1 MMMDAASPL
10 YQRVKDHILSRI
22 QSGELGPGK
31 RVPSENEIVG
41 ALNVSRMTANRA
53 LRELTD
59 QGYLARVPGVG
70 TFVKEPQARASLME
84 LKNIADEITARG
96 AIHSAE
102 IIESGYVEAKPSV
115 AESFGKPFGV
125 ELYHLQILHR
135 ENGLPVQLEDRYV
148 DEAVAPGFGAQDF
161 TKITSTQWLLASV
174 PVDELEH
181 TVEAVVPKPRK
192 AKLLEID
199 KGEPCLSLHRRSFSQ
214 GRVVTVVT
222 LLYPASRY
230 TLHSRYSTS
239 PQGRITP

>member
-1 MMMDAASPL
+1 MMDAAAPL
-10 YQRVKDHILSRI
+10 YQRVKDHILARI
-22 QSGELGPGK
+22 QSGELVPGK
-31 RVPSENEIVG
+31 RVPSENELVA
-41 ALNVSRMTANRA
+41 ALTVSRMTANRA

-59 QGYLARVPGVG
+59 QGFLARVPGVG

-84 LKNIADEITARG
+84 LKNIAEEITARG
-96 AIHSAE
+96 HIHTAE
-102 IIESGYVEAKPSV
+102 IILNETVEAKPSV
-115 AESFGKPFGV
+115 AEAFGHTAGTR
-125 ELYHLQILHR
+125 LHHLQILHR

-148 DEAVAPGFGAQDF
+148 DETVAPGFSAQDF
-161 TKITSTQWLLASV
+161 TRITPTQWLLSTV

-192 AKLLEID
+192 ARLLEID
-199 KGEPCLSLHRRSFSQ
+199 KGEPCLSLYRRSFSQ

-230 TLHSRYSTS
+230 ALHSRYSTS

>member
-1 MMMDAASPL
+1 MMDAAAPR
-10 YQRVKDHILSRI
+10 YQRVKDHILTRI
-22 QSGELGPGK
+22 HSGDLQPGM
-31 RVPSENEIVG
+31 RVPSENEIVA
-41 ALNVSRMTANRA
+41 ALHVSRMTANRA
-53 LRELTD
+53 LRELTE
-59 QGYLARVPGVG
+59 QGFLSRVPGVG

-96 AIHSAE
+96 HQHSAE
-102 IIESGYVEAKPSV
+102 IIINETVEAKPSV
-115 AESFGKPFGV
+115 AEAFGQPHGTRFH
-125 ELYHLQILHR
+125 HLQILHR

-148 DEAVAPGFGAQDF
+148 DEAMAPGFGAQDF
-161 TKITSTQWLLASV
+161 TKITPTQWLLSTV

-192 AKLLEID
+192 ARLLEID
-199 KGEPCLSLHRRSFSQ
+199 KGEPCLSLYRRSFSQ

-230 TLHSRYSTS
+230 ALQSRYSTS

>member
-1 MMMDAASPL
+1 MMDAASPR
-10 YQRVKDHILSRI
+10 YQRVKDHILTRI
-22 QSGELGPGK
+22 QSGELRPGM
-31 RVPSENEIVG
+31 RVPSENEIVT

-59 QGYLARVPGVG
+59 QGFLARVPGVG
-70 TFVKEPQARASLME
+70 TFVKEQQARASLME

-96 AIHSAE
+96 HIHSAE
-102 IIESGYVEAKPSV
+102 IILNEKAEAKPSV
-115 AESFGKPFGV
+115 AEAFGQPIGTHFH
-125 ELYHLQILHR
+125 HLQILHR

-148 DEAVAPGFGAQDF
+148 DEAVAPGFSAQDF
-161 TKITSTQWLLASV
+161 TKITPTQWLLAAV

-192 AKLLEID
+192 ARLLEID
-199 KGEPCLSLHRRSFSQ
+199 KGEPCLSLYRRSFSQ

-230 TLHSRYSTS
+230 ALHSRYSTS